1 MPMIDIIEFIKQSDV
16 LELVKNHANE
26 LILLK
31 MNDGIGSFYE

>member
-1 MPMIDIIEFIKQSDV
+1 MPMIDIIEFKKQSDV

>member
-1 MPMIDIIEFIKQSDV
+1 MNLEKQSDV
-16 LELVKNHANE
+16 LELVRNHANE